1 MGAAAAPSKARSI
14 FNEARAKRVKRV
26 KRIEWNK
33 VSLVVDVAVCSHFAG
48 FIARARLARFARSP
62 GAPNIARTRLV
73 GRVGATLADVVL
85 NSSAVGH
92 EPLPSRTLALVG
104 GTHDRFKRVPAHA
117 VSRACSL
124 GGERDGPSKDGFT
137 GRASGCRE
145 ASLVLA
151 HWASFTLWRGGKISR
166 PGLAHASS
174 CIISVW
180 GFLLGVGGTR
190 VDEPSNHAILH
201 SVGAGSGRL
210 PVLASRAC

>member
-1 MGAAAAPSKARSI
+1 VGAAAAPSKARSI

-104 GTHDRFKRVPAHA
+104 GTCDRYEGVPAHA

-124 GGERDGPSKDGFT
+124 SGERDGSSKVGFT
-137 GRASGCRE
+137 GRASGLRITY
-145 ASLVLA
+145 LVRIQ
-151 HWASFTLWRGGKISR
+151 WAIGTLGTCIKISGPR
-166 PGLAHASS
+166 LAHASS
-174 CIISVW
+174 
-180 GFLLGVGGTR
+180 
-190 VDEPSNHAILH
+190 
-201 SVGAGSGRL
+201 
-210 PVLASRAC
+210 